1 MTGFAKTWHNGAR
14 TEIHFIE
21 SHTIALSRQTSDR
34 AEDDQVC
41 FHRQHLSDHD
51 SPLRG
56 VWCHWGALIRLHVV
70 LIASCFQRPSCPD
83 MYTVAVF
90 VLYSTHSG
98 SFSQPVDGLTR
109 LRLPTCPSPTSIEL
123 IHDIGGVQ
131 KKVSQN
137 PAVY

>member
-1 MTGFAKTWHNGAR
+1 
-14 TEIHFIE
+14 
-21 SHTIALSRQTSDR
+21 
-34 AEDDQVC
+34 
-41 FHRQHLSDHD
+41 
-51 SPLRG
+51 
-56 VWCHWGALIRLHVV
+56 
-70 LIASCFQRPSCPD
+70 

-109 LRLPTCPSPTSIEL
+109 LRLPTHPQHPPTPIEL

-137 PAVY
+137 PAVLAR